1 MKTQINIYFLGIFL
15 VIVLS
20 SAVFAQD
27 EWEWQDPADF
37 GYVDLQNKYAILF
50 NIAGVVLSVLLSEPD
65 SSTSDSGTKWS
76 LLSYAEYSQAYEEKS
91 PKPDIFMA
99 KLRIAYDIRKWI
111 TAGTELQ
118 LYKMKDKVVSTSGF
132 GLALTFSW
140 TIINSNQW
148 RLSFDNGSGILS
160 TFDPFP
166 YAGTRF
172 NFTTFYGISTELKIK
187 PDSYIVF
194 GLRNNHISNAY
205 LFGDE
210 NNPAY
215 DGIGFYIGF
224 KFY

>member
-148 RLSFDNGSGILS
+148 RLSFDNGS
-160 TFDPFP
+160 
-166 YAGTRF
+166 
-172 NFTTFYGISTELKIK
+172 
-187 PDSYIVF
+187 
-194 GLRNNHISNAY
+194 
-205 LFGDE
+205 
-210 NNPAY
+210 
-215 DGIGFYIGF
+215 
-224 KFY
+224 